1 MSKLNGAATDPSEDE
16 KLFGDDKVRNKVT
29 NKEKKPEKNG
39 KALLSIFQAKKKKQ
53 RKFDENETIDCVS
66 KGLF

>member
-16 KLFGDDKVRNKVT
+16 KLFGDDKG
-29 NKEKKPEKNG
+29 KKPEKNG
-39 KALLSIFQAKKKKQ
+39 KALFSIFQAKKKKQ